1 MKPSP
6 LALPLCLVLMAL
18 TVISVLCVP
27 LPQRTRLDEQF
38 AKVCVLIV
46 RVDVVEGLLT
56 GGHLG
61 GVDLSR
67 VDTVC
72 FSVELSE
79 ELFQLERG
87 KRVGGAT
94 CSRPSEAEAEA
105 DAEVLW
111 TGDDGGCGS
120 RHPGDDEEASLRG
133 PR

>member
-38 AKVCVLIV
+38 AKVCVDSSCG
-46 RVDVVEGLLT
+46 RCGRASYRGT
-56 GGHLG
+56 PG

-94 CSRPSEAEAEA
+94 CGRPSEAEAEA